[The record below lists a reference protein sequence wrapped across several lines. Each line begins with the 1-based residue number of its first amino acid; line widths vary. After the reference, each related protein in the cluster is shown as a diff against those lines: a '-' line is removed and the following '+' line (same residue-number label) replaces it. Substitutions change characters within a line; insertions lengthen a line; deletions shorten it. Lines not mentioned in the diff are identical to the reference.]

1 MRAVSRRDELLSVL
15 ALRFPGELNDRLES
29 ARHTVYLIYHA
40 PAHQGLVSVIQMND
54 GNIEPTKRY
63 AYDEVASQL
72 DQSRLTRDEPI
83 APYTTFRIGG
93 PADLLYSAAS
103 ADDLAHAI
111 SAARTSEVPFFV
123 LGLGANILVGD
134 LGFRGL
140 VIRNCANHLQ
150 FFDDGRLRAESGVV
164 MADLIPKAVE
174 RGWSGL
180 EHYVGIPS
188 TVGGAVWQNLH
199 FLSPAPQRERTM
211 FIAEVVG
218 SCEILNAMGN
228 PLTVDRDYLKFGYD
242 DSIFHH
248 QADYALAVTFQ
259 LTGGDPADMH
269 RIIQEN
275 LSWRG
280 ARHPWLQF
288 HPSAGSI
295 FRKIEGV
302 GAGRLI
308 DQLGLKGHR
317 IGAAQISHI
326 HANIMVNLGGATAH
340 DVRELIALVQ
350 RRVKDELG
358 HELTP
363 EIGFIGEFR

>member
-1 MRAVSRRDELLSVL
+1 MT
-15 ALRFPGELNDRLES
+15 RLDYMTSNGGASTE
-29 ARHTVYLIYHA
+29 
-40 PAHQGLVSVIQMND
+40 
-54 GNIEPTKRY
+54 RY
-63 AYDEVASQL
+63 AYEDLATQL
-72 DQSRLTRDEPI
+72 DSSRLVRNEPI

-93 PADLLYSAAS
+93 PADLFYSADS
-103 ADDLAHAI
+103 ADDLAEAI
-111 SAARTSEVPFFV
+111 TAARRTGVPFFV

-134 LGFRGL
+134 RGFRGL
-140 VIRNCANHLQ
+140 VIRNRARS
-150 FFDDGRLRAESGVV
+150 FEFRDDGRLYAESGVV
-164 MADLIPKAVE
+164 MAELIPQAVE

-199 FLSPAPQRERTM
+199 FLSPAPERDRTM
-211 FIAEVVG
+211 FIAEVVD
-218 SCEILNAMGN
+218 SCDILSADGERR
-228 PLTVDRDYLKFGYD
+228 TVDGEYLQFGYD

-248 QADYALAVTFQ
+248 RADYALAVTFQ
-259 LTGGDPADMH
+259 LEKCDPAVMH

-308 DQLGLKGHR
+308 DQLGMKGHR
-317 IGAAQISHI
+317 IGGAQISHI
-326 HANIMVNLGGATAH
+326 HANIMVNLGGATAR
-340 DVRELIALVQ
+340 DVRELIALAQ
-350 RRVKDELG
+350 QRVKDELG

-363 EIGFIGEFR
+363 EIAFIGEF